1 MLIERLEEIH
11 LTKELDRE
19 IASLLLTAFDTEF
32 LGNSFYKQ
40 RHHIR
45 LTARDAGRLVGHM
58 ALCFRAIRIG
68 DEMVDIVG
76 LGEVSTAT
84 DRRGEGIA
92 SLLLTR
98 AIEEA
103 RGTMA
108 PFFVLFGTALL
119 YPAAGFRTVS
129 NPVRFLRIEK
139 GRSIDIQEGPS
150 QDMMVLEI
158 GDRAWPEGQSVD
170 LLGPIF

>member
-1 MLIERLEEIH
+1 MLIERIEEMH
-11 LTKELDRE
+11 LTPELDRE
-19 IASLLLTAFDTEF
+19 IAGLLLTAFDTEF
-32 LGNSFYKQ
+32 GGNSFYKQ
-40 RHHIR
+40 RHHVR

-92 SLLLTR
+92 SMLLDR
-98 AIEEA
+98 AIAEA
-103 RGTMA
+103 RETKA
-108 PFFVLFGTALL
+108 DFFVLFGTALL
-119 YPAAGFRTVS
+119 YPAAGFRAVG
-129 NPVRFLRIEK
+129 NPVRFLRIEG
-139 GRSIDIQEGPS
+139 GRSIDIEEGPS
-150 QDMMVLEI
+150 SDLMVLEMR
-158 GDRAWPEGQSVD
+158 DRAWPSDLQVD